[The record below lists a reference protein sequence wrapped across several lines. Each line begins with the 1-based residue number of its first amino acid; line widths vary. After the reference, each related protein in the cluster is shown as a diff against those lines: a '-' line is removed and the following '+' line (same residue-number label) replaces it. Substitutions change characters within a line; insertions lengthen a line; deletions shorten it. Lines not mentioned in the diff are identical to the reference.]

1 MDEGLLAVEPLG
13 KAWVLKQFD
22 DNPRLHRMLS
32 PPVVDRLTNQAL
44 AVPYASDLEYLHDLE
59 VDMVLK
65 KTLLGLEDLQIGQEL
80 SFFKKNQL
88 DSEACQQYTAALN
101 AVKANFGRGVAKK
114 LRHHAPVDTKPQER
128 QGRPLLPR
136 LVRLAIKFGLSE
148 KEKLALNFIVV
159 QAIGQEFT
167 RSGNVKLTM
176 SDRIIANRFGGGRRS
191 NYSFESLLRYSDM
204 TINEA
209 IAFLKSTRPYLTQGL
224 FVVDKTS
231 PMQNDYIDIPHETIA
246 VMTGSELTA
255 AELLKIDKTK
265 LAEVVEEEKDA
276 AAVAAPS
283 TEQPMRE
290 ETKAKLQELSDQL
303 QQEGKA
309 EEPPKAEESPR
320 QAPVDLPAEPTEA
333 KPESSPAVEKSNAMD
348 TGAVQEPAGPPSGD
362 VYDFVRLQR
371 QIEAGGGATS
381 SAAALPLIDSTATTA
396 SKSGQL
402 LEFLDHTK
410 EIGTED
416 DEDDNL
422 TVITPYKTDIEYLSD
437 QIKWIATK
445 LKIKRM
451 TAKTQDAFG
460 FDYGNDQQLDTKVRE
475 LRAKER
481 MLKAKCQK
489 RLEMTRQTDWLPRL
503 ERLALACKLD
513 EFEKVVLLTL
523 VGGVISQDISS
534 LNYDFMTGQR
544 NSGFTVGGL
553 LQLFCKGFQEEIK
566 ARPYFYT
573 AGTLVKEGIIQLSER
588 WGDLMGVKIELDR
601 RMLDFIVGLDTEFS
615 ELVEG
620 SHSYY
625 PKVKM
630 DQVVLPDD
638 SKKLILETV
647 EGFECYK
654 KFRKDLGFEETITYG
669 NGILLLF
676 YGTSGTGKTMMAN
689 ALGNKLGKRIL
700 LINFTSLG
708 GNQADEVIK
717 FIFREAK
724 LTDSILFF
732 DECEQI
738 FLSRDKGGNEVNL
751 LLTEI
756 ERHDGLII
764 MATNRAFD
772 LDEAMHRRVTL
783 AIEFRQPDPVLRQ
796 KIWRA
801 HVPSGLTLADDID
814 WKALAMKYEL
824 TGGFIKNAVLSALS
838 SAVNR
843 DKENPVIK
851 HEDLERGSRLQLRGR
866 LGMVDFDRRVVPTRG
881 IEDIIADDAVVK
893 QLQEIIN
900 FEKAR
905 QVLFGQWGY
914 SEKMCYDQGTT
925 ALFYGLPGVGK
936 TLAAEAVG
944 FETGKPLKVI
954 NCAELVSK
962 YVGETAKNIEYVF
975 KEARTL
981 DAILVFDEAESLFGA
996 RSDKQDSSTDR
1007 YANLDVGL
1015 LLYHLERFPGIV
1027 ILTTNLMPTL
1037 DSAFHRR
1044 LRFMVEFPTPDV
1056 KLREKLWRIHL
1067 PPNAPLA
1074 PDVDLAKLAGR
1085 FAFAGGN
1092 IKNVCFKAASR
1103 AALRLDNAR
1112 ITMDDL
1118 EDCAQKEL
1126 EKGGGGKENP
1136 ALLYS

>member
-1 MDEGLLAVEPLG
+1 M
-13 KAWVLKQFD
+13 
-22 DNPRLHRMLS
+22 
-32 PPVVDRLTNQAL
+32 
-44 AVPYASDLEYLHDLE
+44 
-59 VDMVLK
+59 
-65 KTLLGLEDLQIGQEL
+65 
-80 SFFKKNQL
+80 
-88 DSEACQQYTAALN
+88 
-101 AVKANFGRGVAKK
+101 
-114 LRHHAPVDTKPQER
+114 
-128 QGRPLLPR
+128 
-136 LVRLAIKFGLSE
+136 
-148 KEKLALNFIVV
+148 
-159 QAIGQEFT
+159 
-167 RSGNVKLTM
+167 
-176 SDRIIANRFGGGRRS
+176 
-191 NYSFESLLRYSDM
+191 
-204 TINEA
+204 
-209 IAFLKSTRPYLTQGL
+209 
-224 FVVDKTS
+224 
-231 PMQNDYIDIPHETIA
+231 
-246 VMTGSELTA
+246 
-255 AELLKIDKTK
+255 
-265 LAEVVEEEKDA
+265 
-276 AAVAAPS
+276 
-283 TEQPMRE
+283 
-290 ETKAKLQELSDQL
+290 
-303 QQEGKA
+303 
-309 EEPPKAEESPR
+309 
-320 QAPVDLPAEPTEA
+320 
-333 KPESSPAVEKSNAMD
+333 
-348 TGAVQEPAGPPSGD
+348 
-362 VYDFVRLQR
+362 
-371 QIEAGGGATS
+371 
-381 SAAALPLIDSTATTA
+381 
-396 SKSGQL
+396 
-402 LEFLDHTK
+402 
-410 EIGTED
+410 
-416 DEDDNL
+416 
-422 TVITPYKTDIEYLSD
+422 
-437 QIKWIATK
+437 
-445 LKIKRM
+445 
-451 TAKTQDAFG
+451 
-460 FDYGNDQQLDTKVRE
+460 
-475 LRAKER
+475 
-481 MLKAKCQK
+481 
-489 RLEMTRQTDWLPRL
+489 
-503 ERLALACKLD
+503 
-513 EFEKVVLLTL
+513 
-523 VGGVISQDISS
+523 
-534 LNYDFMTGQR
+534 
-544 NSGFTVGGL
+544 
-553 LQLFCKGFQEEIK
+553 
-566 ARPYFYT
+566 
-573 AGTLVKEGIIQLSER
+573 
-588 WGDLMGVKIELDR
+588 
-601 RMLDFIVGLDTEFS
+601 
-615 ELVEG
+615 
-620 SHSYY
+620 
-625 PKVKM
+625 
-630 DQVVLPDD
+630 
-638 SKKLILETV
+638 
-647 EGFECYK
+647 
-654 KFRKDLGFEETITYG
+654 
-669 NGILLLF
+669 
-676 YGTSGTGKTMMAN
+676 
-689 ALGNKLGKRIL
+689 
-700 LINFTSLG
+700 
-708 GNQADEVIK
+708 
-717 FIFREAK
+717 
-724 LTDSILFF
+724 FF

-996 RSDKQDSSTDR
+996 RSDKQESSTDR

-1136 ALLYS
+1136 AMIYS